1 MNLEQFRKCKIP
13 VVEIFT
19 SISGEGISAGEV
31 FTFIRVAGCN
41 LRCNYCDTTYSYD
54 ERGNHNEFL
63 TAQEIVERLKEIGA
77 LKLLCTGGEPL
88 ETEKAKRY
96 LPLYLASEGF
106 DVRIETN
113 GSCPVYSKEEF
124 AIFTDGEVLKVNY
137 VLDVKCPDSGMKEHN
152 IFAENFSK
160 LHLGDEIK
168 FVVAGQEDID
178 YALTVLNKYKDIFSA
193 KEVVINFSPVFKSI
207 ETKDIVEML
216 VEKNS
221 YFMAEDLKVRLS
233 LQIHKV
239 IWPPEMRGV

>member
-1 MNLEQFRKCKIP
+1 MNLKQFEECKIP

-41 LRCNYCDTTYSYD
+41 LRCGYCDTTYSYD
-54 ERGNHNEFL
+54 EKSVENEFI
-63 TAQEIVERLKEIGA
+63 TADEIVKRLKETGA

-88 ETEKAKRY
+88 ETQKEKRY
-96 LPLYLASEGF
+96 LPLYLASRGF

-113 GSCPVYSKEEF
+113 GSCPVYSKEEI
-124 AIFTDGEVLKVNY
+124 AIFTNGEVLKLHY
-137 VLDVKCPDSGMKEHN
+137 VLDVKCPGSGMQEHN
-152 IFAENFSK
+152 IFEENFSK

-168 FVVAGQEDID
+168 FVVASQMDID
-178 YALTVLNKYKDIFSA
+178 FSLAVLDKYKNILSVND
-193 KEVVINFSPVFKSI
+193 VVINFSPVFKLI

-216 VEKNS
+216 VKKNT
-221 YFMAEDLKVRLS
+221 YFIEQGLKVRLS

-239 IWPPEMRGV
+239 IWPPQMRGV